1 MAKAIT
7 WQEKRTRFMHRV
19 HARRAARA
27 ALATAFVS
35 QPEPRTIGVV
45 ERGQQLIAGK
55 FLFSGLF
62 VEGRSYTIWEIAA
75 AYPEVA
81 DEIQGCAWLDDL
93 AAVGDDRARALA
105 QKWVFGWIDT
115 YGNGRSD
122 GWTPGITGRRVMRW
136 INHGPFLLRGHD
148 TYTSARFFQSLA
160 RQTLFLSRRWDTTQG
175 LRRFEALA
183 GLIHASLSLKSM
195 GHHADAA
202 IAALAHDCA
211 AHIGPDGSIAT
222 RKPQDLLDTLSLLNW
237 TSQTLR
243 DAGRSVPPDMSDA
256 IARIVPT
263 LRALRHADGSLA
275 RFHGGGEGIDGRL
288 DAALF
293 TSGIKTRPA
302 LKAHMGYARLSSA
315 RTTLIVD
322 AAAPPEGHASV
333 EAHASTL
340 GFELTSGRR
349 PIIVNCGSGARF
361 GDEWRRAS
369 RATPSHSTMMIEGV
383 SSSHLGPKG
392 RLANGDELL
401 TELPTHVHCAYAE
414 VSDGRKLELSHNGY
428 QASHGLTH
436 ARILQLSA
444 DGRTLEGKDMLTTLG
459 PDDEVAFDTAQ
470 TPGGL
475 PYIIRFHLHP
485 DVVPA
490 IDVERTT
497 VSLTLKSGEIWQLH
511 HDGKATLSLAPSV
524 YLQNRQLKPIAAQQ
538 VVLSG
543 TTMAYATR
551 VRWSLAK
558 TQDTPVAVRDF
569 AMADPLDATD

>member
-1 MAKAIT
+1 
-7 WQEKRTRFMHRV
+7 MHRV

-27 ALATAFVS
+27 AVTTAFVAL
-35 QPEPRTIGVV
+35 PEPRTIGVV

-62 VEGRSYTIWEIAA
+62 IEGRDYAIWDIAA

-93 AAVGDDRARALA
+93 VAVGDDRAQGLA
-105 QKWVFGWIDT
+105 QDWVFTWIDR
-115 YGNGRSD
+115 YGDGRSD
-122 GWTPGITGRRVMRW
+122 GWTPGMTGRRLMRW
-136 INHGPFLLRGHD
+136 INHGPFLLRGQD
-148 TYTSARFFQSLA
+148 KDAAARFFQSLA
-160 RQTLFLSRRWDTTQG
+160 RQTLFVSRRWKTAKPG

-183 GLIHASLSLKSM
+183 GTIHASLSLKDM
-195 GHHADAA
+195 EKHAAPA
-202 IAALAHDCA
+202 LVALAQDCA
-211 AHIGPDGSIAT
+211 AQIGTDGSIAS
-222 RKPQDLLDTLSLLNW
+222 RKPQDLLDILSLLSW

-243 DAGRSVPPDMSDA
+243 DTGRTVPSDITEA

-288 DAALF
+288 DAALSM
-293 TSGIKTRPA
+293 SGIKAQPA
-302 LKAHMGYARLSSA
+302 QQTYMGYARLA
-315 RTTLIVD
+315 AGRTTLIVD
-322 AAAPPEGHASV
+322 AAKPPERAASV

-369 RATPSHSTMMIEGV
+369 RATPSHATMMIEGV

-401 TELPTHVHCAYAE
+401 TELPTRVQCAFANTA
-414 VSDGRKLELSHNGY
+414 DGRKLELSHNGY
-428 QASHGLTH
+428 QPSHGLTH
-436 ARILQLSA
+436 ARIFQLSA
-444 DGRTLEGKDMLTTLG
+444 DGRTMEGEDLLTTLS
-459 PDDEVAFDTAQ
+459 PEDETAFDRAQ
-470 TPGGL
+470 TLTGL

-485 DVVPA
+485 DVVPS
-490 IDVERTT
+490 IDAARTT
-497 VSLTLKSGEIWQLH
+497 VSLTLKSGEIWQFH
-511 HDGKATLSLAPSV
+511 HDSKANLSLAPSV
-524 YLQNRQLKPIAAQQ
+524 YLQNRQLKPVPTQQ

-543 TTMAYATR
+543 HTMAYATR
-551 VRWSLAK
+551 VRWTLAK

-569 AMADPLDATD
+569 AQADPLDVTL